1 MSFSFQAH
9 DIAGYQGKEV
19 QLWVKASG
27 ALLPNSADTTAVQIR
42 GAQNFNPTEERAESR
57 VSELGFAAT
66 KVIYGTTSFSISTSL
81 LIRDLV
87 QIARLCGLD
96 PSTTGRLVVDEFKPI
111 NCLNWI
117 KDPSSETIFATL
129 YVSGFKARMAN
140 KALAVD
146 ANATITLDGS
156 ADLIATVDGKA
167 TVREHMGDGSCTMF
181 GIAAGVVES
190 DIYIVEN
197 PSGTALTLWD
207 GYTFMQ
213 TGGVGAVPNIKF
225 LTGSIPDTGQ
235 KVKIVYKTA

>member
-1 MSFSFQAH
+1 MSFQFTAH

-19 QLWVKASG
+19 QLWVKAS
-27 ALLPNSADTTAVQIR
+27 AATLPNAADVSAVQIR
-42 GAQNFNPTEERAESR
+42 GAQNFNPTEERAESK

-66 KVIYGTTSFSISTSL
+66 KVIYGTTSFSVSTSL

-96 PSTTGRLVVDEFKPI
+96 PTTAGRLVVDEFQPI

-117 KDPSSETIFATL
+117 KDPSSETIYATL

-167 TVREHMGDGSCTMF
+167 NVREHMGDGTCTMF
-181 GIAAGVVES
+181 AIQSGVIWS
-190 DIYIVEN
+190 DVYLVEN
-197 PSGTALTLWD
+197 PSGTALALWD
-207 GYTFMQ
+207 GYSFLQ
-213 TGGVGAVPNIKF
+213 TGGVSGVPNIKF
-225 LTGSIPDTGQ
+225 DADCIPDTGQ
-235 KVKIVYKTA
+235 KVKIVYKYQ